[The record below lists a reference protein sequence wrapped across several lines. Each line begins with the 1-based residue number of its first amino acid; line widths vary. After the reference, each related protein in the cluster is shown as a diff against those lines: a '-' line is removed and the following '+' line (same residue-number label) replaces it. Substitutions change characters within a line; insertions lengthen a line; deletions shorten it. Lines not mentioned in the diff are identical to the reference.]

1 MGINRVKRRKVDPLI
16 QQFDEGEGAPTQC
29 GALGRTILILLPILG
44 CSFVLATLYLLI
56 YRLDISIKDVSV
68 SQCLAD
74 YEPKIEVLVMIF
86 IGSTLMFTV
95 TVMRN
100 IQISVYHRRQK
111 SESIFVR
118 IINFIAATANIFAYV
133 GFVLVALFD
142 LDGPGDAPSIHL
154 IGSYMYFG
162 LSGLYGLLHSYLLCK
177 QSQYPVFCKIILTL
191 APLAGFACSIIYAV
205 VMGEGYEYE
214 WFAVALAAIFVGLMC
229 ILFLV
234 DPVDDELGDFFCCR
248 RGKRNLSSLPR

>member
-1 MGINRVKRRKVDPLI
+1 MDIDRVERSSRRNADPLI
-16 QQFDEGEGAPTQC
+16 PQYDDEEPRC
-29 GALGRTILILLPILG
+29 GSFGRAFLLLLPILG
-44 CSFVLATLYLLI
+44 CSFVLATLYLLV
-56 YRLDISIKDVSV
+56 YRLDVSIKNVSV

-86 IGSTLMFTV
+86 IGATLMFTV

-118 IINFIAATANIFAYV
+118 ILNFIAAASNIFAYV

-142 LDGPGDAPSIHL
+142 LDGPGDAPRIHL
-154 IGSYMYFG
+154 IGSYMYFV

-177 QSQYPVFCKIILTL
+177 QSQYPIFCKIVLSL
-191 APLAGFACSIIYAV
+191 VPLAGTACSIIYAV
-205 VMGEGYEYE
+205 VMGEGYEFE
-214 WFAVALAAIFVGLMC
+214 WFTVALGAVFVGLLS
-229 ILFLV
+229 ILFIV

-248 RGKRNLSSLPR
+248 RGKRRVSM